1 MNKVEYKKI
10 NYIFSINSSIEENV
24 SKLKFTNE
32 TILFINKMLDFYNR
46 NIDVIIKNYKLDLNA
61 KKKIL
66 EAFLNKIPKE
76 LIILRNHV
84 KNCLYVNTISDFEF
98 KINILADDFKRLK
111 LVKIK

>member
-1 MNKVEYKKI
+1 MNKVEYKRI

-84 KNCLYVNTISDFEF
+84 KNFLYVNTISDFEF

-111 LVKIK
+111 FVKIK